1 MFSKF
6 RSLIFKFDPETA
18 HNLAIKSLKL
28 NLLPNLSNQ
37 EKDDSLFK
45 TKLFGK
51 EINNPI
57 GIAAG
62 FDKNAEVY
70 NSLFKLGFGFVE
82 VGTVTPLEQYGNP
95 KPRVFRLVDDQALIN
110 RLGFNNLGSE
120 NISKRIKSNP
130 NKGLL
135 GVNIGPN
142 KDSED
147 RLNDYLIGL
156 RVFHDIADYV
166 TINISSPN
174 TENLRNFH
182 DKSKFDELMDS
193 IEKEKIRLKSKIPII
208 VKISPDILE
217 EQIEIICKTLIQY
230 KVSAII
236 VSNTSAKNRDKLKDI
251 LKHQKGGLSGK
262 PLEEEA
268 NKLISKF
275 YKILNGKIEIIGV
288 GVVPQEI
295 NLDPFFSPRKLL
307 DLQAG
312 LYGVKEKDRITDTI
326 LNLVSL
332 EKEANSYA
340 RSLSGGMKRRLL
352 MAKALVH
359 QPPLVFLDEPTAG
372 VDVELRQNLWKNVRM
387 LNKLGVTIILTTHYL
402 EEAEKMC
409 DRIAILNK
417 GNVVALDSTKNLLNR
432 IQTKKVTF
440 KTDKE
445 INIQKNDLESL
456 EIISKI
462 GNEVCVSYEKSKVN
476 MEKLINLIKKN
487 NVKIVDISTDDGD
500 LEDVFLRLIKN

>member
-1 MFSKF
+1 MDKKNILSVKNLKKIYSKQ
-6 RSLIFKFDPETA
+6 
-18 HNLAIKSLKL
+18 HNGKTYALNDL
-28 NLLPNLSNQ
+28 NL
-37 EKDDSLFK
+37 DV
-45 TKLFGK
+45 K
-51 EINNPI
+51 EGEI
-57 GIAAG
+57 
-62 FDKNAEVY
+62 F
-70 NSLFKLGFGFVE
+70 
-82 VGTVTPLEQYGNP
+82 
-95 KPRVFRLVDDQALIN
+95 
-110 RLGFNNLGSE
+110 
-120 NISKRIKSNP
+120 
-130 NKGLL
+130 GLL
-135 GVNIGPN
+135 GPN
-142 KDSED
+142 GAGKTT
-147 RLNDYLIGL
+147 
-156 RVFHDIADYV
+156 F
-166 TINISSPN
+166 INILAGTVIKTGGEVN
-174 TENLRNFH
+174 VCGFDLDENPRQVRA
-182 DKSKFDELMDS
+182 S
-193 IEKEKIRLKSKIPII
+193 
-208 VKISPDILE
+208 
-217 EQIEIICKTLIQY
+217 
-230 KVSAII
+230 
-236 VSNTSAKNRDKLKDI
+236 
-251 LKHQKGGLSGK
+251 
-262 PLEEEA
+262 
-268 NKLISKF
+268 
-275 YKILNGKIEIIGV
+275 V

-307 DLQAG
+307 ELQAG

-402 EEAEKMC
+402 EEAEEMC

-462 GNEVCVSYEKSKVN
+462 DNEVCVSYEKSKVN